1 MTAEV
6 QATALLGSARFNLA
20 LVGFFGCVIIY
31 ALRTDVS
38 FAIVCMVNSTA
49 VDMLSASSDA
59 NLTKKA
65 TSCALRYDNES
76 AEKDTVL
83 GELVWMKEEK
93 GYVLSAFFWG
103 YIFSQILGGYLA
115 SRYGGR
121 LVIGFT
127 VLGSALLTLISPVA
141 ATTSVF
147 AFIVVRALIGF
158 LQGAIFPA
166 FHTMWSMW
174 APPLERSL
182 LTGLTY
188 AGAQIGNTA
197 VMPLSGLLCK
207 YGFAG
212 GWPSIFYVIGT
223 AGVLWCFLWFFYVSD
238 RPSCSKRI
246 SKQEVNYIEN
256 SLADILASDSKKK
269 RPVPWRKILNSLP
282 VLALFCGHFAGD
294 WGAYIMMTSL
304 PLFMNDVLG
313 LDFASVCLT
322 LNHSLIKMQLLLG
335 FLTAIPYIAYFMFIN
350 LGGFIADKLQNAN
363 VLSTIATRRLAMI
376 VALGSQAVF
385 LIASGYCGCG
395 QETLVIIF
403 LTLGIGLSGVQYAG
417 FVVNYLDIAPTFAG
431 PLLGI
436 GNTITCIA
444 GIIGPLLVG
453 KLTSTGSQQ
462 EWQLVFWI
470 TGGVLL
476 TGTIIFCLFAKG
488 EVQPWAV
495 SDTDNDENCELEKKT
510 LNATEGSP

>member
-6 QATALLGSARFNLA
+6 QATALLGSARLNLA
-20 LVGFFGCVIIY
+20 LVGFLGCVVIY

-38 FAIVCMVNSTA
+38 VAIVCMVNSTA
-49 VDMLSASSDA
+49 VDMITGAGDI
-59 NLTKKA
+59 NVTKKA
-65 TSCALRYDNES
+65 TATCSVQSETKS
-76 AEKDTVL
+76 TEKDTVM
-83 GELVWMKEEK
+83 GELVWKKDEQ

-103 YIFSQILGGYLA
+103 YICSQIIGGYLA
-115 SRYGGR
+115 GRYGGR
-121 LVIGFT
+121 LVIGIT
-127 VLGSALLTLISPVA
+127 VLGSAILTLISPLA

-147 AFIVVRALIGF
+147 AFIVARALMGF
-158 LQGAIFPA
+158 MQGAIFPA
-166 FHTMWSMW
+166 FHTMWSVW

-223 AGVLWCFLWFFYVSD
+223 VAVLWCLLWFFFVSD
-238 RPSCSKRI
+238 RPSQSKRI
-246 SKQEVNYIEN
+246 SKKELNYIEN

-269 RPVPWRKILNSLP
+269 RAVPWLAIFKSVP
-282 VLALFCGHFAGD
+282 VWALFCGHFAGD
-294 WGAYIMMTSL
+294 WGAYIMATSL

-313 LDFASVCLT
+313 LDFAS
-322 LNHSLIKMQLLLG
+322 LG
-335 FLTAIPYIAYFMFIN
+335 FLTAIPYIAYFVFIN

-363 VLSTIATRRLAMI
+363 ILSTISTRRLAMI
-376 VALGSQAVF
+376 VALGSQAIF
-385 LIASGYCGCG
+385 LIASGHCGCG

-444 GIIGPLLVG
+444 GIIGPLMVG
-453 KLTSTGSQQ
+453 KLTPTGSQQ

-476 TGTIIFCLFAKG
+476 AGTTIFCLFAKG
-488 EVQPWAV
+488 EVQPWAL
-495 SDTDNDENCELEKKT
+495 SDIDKEENCELEKKT
-510 LNATEGSP
+510 LNSSESSP